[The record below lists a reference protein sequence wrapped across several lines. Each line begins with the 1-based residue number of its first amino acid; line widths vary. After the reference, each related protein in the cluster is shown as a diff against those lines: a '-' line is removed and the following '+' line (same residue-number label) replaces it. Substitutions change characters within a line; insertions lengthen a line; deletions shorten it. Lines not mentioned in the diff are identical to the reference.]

1 MTGPRHR
8 RLSPARR
15 LGAALALFAWA
26 AAGGCTGIATAP
38 LPAGEPVA
46 ATASPDGD
54 AGDIAALESAFWYCD
69 WVATTEGVL
78 ATPMAACQFA
88 TSELKARK
96 FGGSY
101 RALAAWWQ
109 ENKAAEHGRL
119 GRTARK

>member
-1 MTGPRHR
+1 MRS
-8 RLSPARR
+8 RL
-15 LGAALALFAWA
+15 ALAVLVLVA
-26 AAGGCTGIATAP
+26 ATGCATPGTDAP
-38 LPAGEPVA
+38 AA
-46 ATASPDGD
+46 ATASPVEP

-96 FGGSY
+96 FGGSS
-101 RALAAWWQ
+101 RALAAWWR

-119 GRTARK
+119 GRAASRNGD

>member
-1 MTGPRHR
+1 MASRHR
-8 RLSPARR
+8 PMLPV
-15 LGAALALFAWA
+15 LAFLVAT
-26 AAGGCTGIATAP
+26 GCASVESGPPSATVDD
-38 LPAGEPVA
+38 GEV
-46 ATASPDGD
+46 
-54 AGDIAALESAFWYCD
+54 AALESAFWYCD

-119 GRTARK
+119 GRAAQK